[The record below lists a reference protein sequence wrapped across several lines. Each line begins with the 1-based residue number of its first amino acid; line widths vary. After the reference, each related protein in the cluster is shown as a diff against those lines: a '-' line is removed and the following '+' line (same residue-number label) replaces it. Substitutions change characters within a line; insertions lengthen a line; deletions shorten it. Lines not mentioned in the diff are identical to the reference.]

1 MVYIVIIE
9 LVKRKEMLMEECSN
23 EQEAKLVKEIKRNEI
38 LTEVYSNYQEAK
50 LTYNVIVRSLNEG
63 KCYNFDNQQINTSFV
78 KSVRLLE
85 REIICQR

>member
-9 LVKRKEMLMEECSN
+9 LISKNK
-23 EQEAKLVKEIKRNEI
+23 KNEI
-38 LTEVYSNYQEAK
+38 LTEVYSNKQEAK

-63 KCYNFDNQQINTSFV
+63 KYYNFDNQPINTNFV

>member
-9 LVKRKEMLMEECSN
+9 LISKNK
-23 EQEAKLVKEIKRNEI
+23 KNEI
-38 LTEVYSNYQEAK
+38 LTEVYSNKQEAK
-50 LTYNVIVRSLNEG
+50 LTYNVIVKSLNEG
-63 KCYNFDNQQINTSFV
+63 KYYNFDNTPINTNLI

>member
-1 MVYIVIIE
+1 
-9 LVKRKEMLMEECSN
+9 MEECSN

-38 LTEVYSNYQEAK
+38 LTEVYSNKQEAK
-50 LTYNVIVRSLNEG
+50 LTYNVIVKSLNEN
-63 KCYNFDNQQINTSFV
+63 KYYNFDNTQINTSLV

>member
-9 LVKRKEMLMEECSN
+9 LIT
-23 EQEAKLVKEIKRNEI
+23 EIKKCEI
-38 LTEVYSNYQEAK
+38 LTEVYSNKQEAK
-50 LTYNVIVRSLNEG
+50 LTYNVIVKSLNED
-63 KCYNFDNQQINTSFV
+63 KYYKFDNQLINTDFV